1 MSTTGGKVSLLR
13 FFSVHARSQSRSRAT
28 IVAVSLAA
36 LTLGGCSFFAGSGGP
51 DSGPGPHVANCT
63 LIQQATPS
71 LYVCDGKTYT
81 ATQLYDLRTGKQAAP
96 CEGPGSQGSGSS
108 AKPNPACTNAQ
119 HYF

>member
-1 MSTTGGKVSLLR
+1 MSTTGENVSLPR
-13 FFSVHARSQSRSRAT
+13 FSPANADSHGRSRA
-28 IVAVSLAA
+28 IVAVSIAA
-36 LTLGGCSFFAGSGGP
+36 LALGGCSFFAGSGGP

-81 ATQLYDLRTGKQAAP
+81 ATQLYDLRNGKQASP
-96 CEGPGSQGSGSS
+96 CEDQGSQSVGSS
-108 AKPNPACTNAQ
+108 AKPNPACNNAQ